1 MVLLDSNYV
10 NIIITLSISIFSM
23 NFMITTFV
31 MRVQIYTAFSISQT
45 LIIKKNFI
53 YFGKEISSYNI
64 LKKN

>member
-1 MVLLDSNYV
+1 
-10 NIIITLSISIFSM
+10 M

-45 LIIKKNFI
+45 LIIKKIFI